1 MIADEIAVASAEVE
15 GQFDQP
21 SLRGAKGMAVAGE
34 GEQFDLTGS
43 WDFRRQE
50 ILAAPCRGRF
60 GGQRWP
66 AERGPWRDH
75 DVGQHQS
82 VPSRQQAFFP
92 GGDGSTRGY
101 RSGEA
106 SPRGAAGRFIGVQS
120 DLTGTVKF
128 EQALVRKWSLV
139 VFADVRGTA
148 TQLRKYPFDT
158 LLYAAGG
165 GVRYLTLIG
174 PIRVEYGHNLNPR
187 PDDPAGAWMLSI
199 GFPF

>member
-1 MIADEIAVASAEVE
+1 MITTWGSTN
-15 GQFDQP
+15 P
-21 SLRGAKGMAVAGE
+21 SLPVNKHFFLEGTVAPGVTDPARLRRGARPAG
-34 GEQFDLTGS
+34 S
-43 WDFRRQE
+43 
-50 ILAAPCRGRF
+50 
-60 GGQRWP
+60 
-66 AERGPWRDH
+66 
-75 DVGQHQS
+75 S
-82 VPSRQQAFFP
+82 
-92 GGDGSTRGY
+92 
-101 RSGEA
+101 
-106 SPRGAAGRFIGVQS
+106 GVQS